1 MHSQTILVAL
11 ADNDR
16 RDTLAA
22 QLDADGHTVHTAD
35 SATTTCTKLTAHAID
50 VLVLG
55 ELEHAA
61 TATGLLRDLRAGT
74 LSSRTHP
81 AQPVVTIGATDELA
95 TLRAYEAGSD
105 HHVAADTAYLVLRA
119 ILAALTRCAA
129 ADLARR
135 HVRVGDLHIDTAA
148 RTTRIAGTTIH
159 LSRTEYGLLCQL
171 ASDPQRVFTKQQL
184 MRTVWGHEAIGRT
197 RTLDSHACRLRA
209 KLGTSYV
216 VNVWGVGYCLLRDR
230 PSATTLREIQQA
242 RRPNGRRVGQPVGTP
257 RSGVV
262 SAASSM
268 SRRIWVAAPA

>member
-11 ADNDR
+11 ADNDG
-16 RDTLAA
+16 RDALAA

-35 SATTTCTKLTAHAID
+35 TTATTSRKLAAHAID

-61 TATGLLRDLRAGT
+61 AATGLLRELRAGT
-74 LSSRTHP
+74 LSIRAHP
-81 AQPVVTIGATDELA
+81 AQPIVTLGDCGELA

-105 HHVAADTAYLVLRA
+105 HHVPVNAAYLVLRA
-119 ILAALTRCAA
+119 ILATVTRRAA

-135 HVRVGDLHIDTAA
+135 HLRAGELHVDTAA
-148 RTTRIAGTTIH
+148 RTASVAGMPVR

-184 MRTVWGHEAIGRT
+184 MRTVWGYDAIGRT

-209 KLGTSYV
+209 KLGAQGDRYV
-216 VNVWGVGYCLLRDR
+216 VSVWGVGYCLLPR
-230 PSATTLREIQQA
+230 PAIHEQA
-242 RRPNGRRVGQPVGTP
+242 
-257 RSGVV
+257 
-262 SAASSM
+262 A
-268 SRRIWVAAPA
+268 